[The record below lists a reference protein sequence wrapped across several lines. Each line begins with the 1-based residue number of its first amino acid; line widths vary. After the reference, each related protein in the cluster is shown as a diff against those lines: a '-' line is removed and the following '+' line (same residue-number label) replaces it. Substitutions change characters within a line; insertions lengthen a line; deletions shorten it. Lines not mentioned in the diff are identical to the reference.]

1 MLADVSAPLAVFL
14 SAHEERQK
22 MAKSGAKAGEPPG
35 QARWREVF
43 VDQFEDA

>member
-1 MLADVSAPLAVFL
+1 MKNGKKA
-14 SAHEERQK
+14 
-22 MAKSGAKAGEPPG
+22 MSGAKAGEPPG